1 MSDMGF
7 ECNCIRC
14 REIGHRE
21 TSNRNTDPILMRIEY
36 PSSNGTELFLSFE
49 DERTASLFGFLRLRR
64 LKDPHRYELRTF
76 SGEPSAVVREL
87 HVFGPMTKIGNK
99 FSKDSFQHRGYGSS
113 LLHAAEEIAA
123 NEFGLNKISVIS
135 AVGTRQ
141 YYRKF
146 GYYNDGPYMSKTLMT
161 K

>member
-1 MSDMGF
+1 
-7 ECNCIRC
+7 
-14 REIGHRE
+14 
-21 TSNRNTDPILMRIEY
+21 
-36 PSSNGTELFLSFE
+36 
-49 DERTASLFGFLRLRR
+49 
-64 LKDPHRYELRTF
+64 
-76 SGEPSAVVREL
+76 
-87 HVFGPMTKIGNK
+87 MTKVGNK